1 MIDGH
6 IHIERGEYTLDW
18 INQFVR
24 RAVEMNLDEIRLL
37 EHNFRFE
44 EFVPMYDSVCAYSD
58 FVNAWFHRVGGVKK
72 LDDYLRL
79 IDQVRG
85 EKWPVRIKFGLEVC
99 YFKEFEDLTAKL
111 TQGKGFDFLL
121 GSIHFVNDFAFDH
134 TADLPVL
141 MYRLDAMGFGADGRQ
156 LPVYGPVDESSAI
169 RKIIASSACFTLKDI
184 APGDT
189 VAIGDCTVHVGDA
202 RHPVPAIGFRAE
214 CGGRIFGYTGDTNT
228 LPSLPSFYQGCHLLL
243 ADGLFPESAWA
254 EQKPHLSAALAAAIA
269 REAKAEKLVLTH
281 LNPLFSSDTLLREA
295 RKNHAQ
301 VTLAAQGACMEI

>member
-1 MIDGH
+1 MKLH
-6 IHIERGEYTLDW
+6 ILGVNGPFPESNGATSGY
-18 INQFVR
+18 
-24 RAVEMNLDEIRLL
+24 LL
-37 EHNFRFE
+37 EAGE
-44 EFVPMYDSVCAYSD
+44 SLIQCDLGS
-58 FVNAWFHRVGGVKK
+58 GV
-72 LDDYLRL
+72 LARL
-79 IDQVRG
+79 SG
-85 EKWPVRIKFGLEVC
+85 
-99 YFKEFEDLTAKL
+99 LTAPE
-111 TQGKGFDFLL
+111 FLSAL
-121 GSIHFVNDFAFDH
+121 FVSHWHFDH

-254 EQKPHLSAALAAAIA
+254 EQKPHLSAALAAAVA
-269 REAKAEKLVLTH
+269 REAKVEKLVLTH
-281 LNPLFSSDTLLREA
+281 LNPLFSSDILLREA